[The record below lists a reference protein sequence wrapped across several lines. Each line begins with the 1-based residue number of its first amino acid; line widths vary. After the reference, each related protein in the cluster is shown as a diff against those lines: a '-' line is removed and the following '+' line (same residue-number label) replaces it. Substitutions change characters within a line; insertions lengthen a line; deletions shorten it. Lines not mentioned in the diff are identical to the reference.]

1 MRVKSMPESDETQE
15 DIKEIKWRI
24 ENIDNKFDM
33 LVRGNDEALE
43 KVAEVFRGDPVM
55 AQVYLAVNGK
65 RNQSEIV
72 EEIDSS
78 GPTVSRRISTLDDYG
93 LIEKKDIQNG
103 FIWKKSELHQVMQLG
118 SKVDPETGWDDN

>member
-1 MRVKSMPESDETQE
+1 MPESDETQE